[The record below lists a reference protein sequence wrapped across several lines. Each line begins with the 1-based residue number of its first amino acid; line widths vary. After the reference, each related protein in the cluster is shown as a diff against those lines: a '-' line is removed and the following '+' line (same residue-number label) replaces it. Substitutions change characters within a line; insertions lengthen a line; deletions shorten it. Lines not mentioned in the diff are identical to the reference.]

1 MNFIPDQGVR
11 TVRTEEAVYAVL
23 SILNLIVSK
32 RSA

>member
-1 MNFIPDQGVR
+1 VR

-23 SILNLIVSK
+23 SILNLILSK